1 MIGLTR
7 GVLTLIG
14 VAIAVVLVWLAS
26 QVGDDST
33 ADYWALYGLVAAAG
47 LTMALSQLLGGWT
60 KWGWPRVSGT
70 VLLLGFLPAFVVAG
84 WVLAAG
90 QPTENWLQSH
100 VTDWSDTLGVDGVVG
115 DLLDLAGPL
124 AFLAGLT
131 FGFTFDTSGPRLAQR
146 VEPRPAAA
154 SEPVREREPARELRP
169 ADARPVDEDEQ
180 PTEERTGEREPVG
193 STRSDRP
200 PAP

>member
-7 GVLTLIG
+7 GVLTLLG
-14 VAIAVVLVWLAS
+14 VATAVVLVWLAS
-26 QVGDDST
+26 QVGDDSN

-70 VLLLGFLPAFVVAG
+70 VLLLGFLPALVVAG
-84 WVLAAG
+84 WVLATG
-90 QPTENWLQSH
+90 QPSENWLQAH
-100 VTDWSDTLGVDGVVG
+100 VTDWSDTLGIDGAVG

-131 FGFTFDTSGPRLAQR
+131 FGFTFDTSGPRVAR
-146 VEPRPAAA
+146 TVERRPATAT
-154 SEPVREREPARELRP
+154 EPVVEDERTHELKPAGARQ
-169 ADARPVDEDEQ
+169 ADEEEQ
-180 PTEERTGEREPVG
+180 PTEVRTDEREPVG
-193 STRSDRP
+193 ASRSDRSTP
-200 PAP
+200 